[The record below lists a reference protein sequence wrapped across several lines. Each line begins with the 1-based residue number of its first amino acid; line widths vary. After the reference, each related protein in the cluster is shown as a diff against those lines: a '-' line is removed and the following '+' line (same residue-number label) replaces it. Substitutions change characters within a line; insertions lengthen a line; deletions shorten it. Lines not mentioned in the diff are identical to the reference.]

1 VTYPIPPA
9 TVAPRGRLRLR
20 LPPRQELARQLTV
33 GKLVK
38 FALLAL
44 LTVFFLLPVWV
55 MLITG
60 LKPFAEV
67 SLARMWELPSGIYLD
82 NFQAAFAALGPNLL
96 NSVMLAIPAAIL
108 SALLGSMN
116 GYILSKWKFRGSD
129 VIFTAFLFGMFIPYQ
144 AILIPLVQFM
154 QQINL
159 VGGIPGLILVHVVYG
174 IPITTLIFR
183 NYYATLPTEVV
194 ESGRIDGAGFFGIY
208 RHIALPLSLPGFAV
222 VLIWQFTNIW
232 NEFLF
237 AIVLTRPASWPV
249 TVALNNLAGSQIVE
263 WNVQMAGALLAALP
277 TLVVYIL
284 LGRFF
289 LRGLMAGALKG

>member
-1 VTYPIPPA
+1 VSIP
-9 TVAPRGRLRLR
+9 VAPVTIARRRSIQLRR
-20 LPPRQELARQLTV
+20 PRSTDV
-33 GKLVK
+33 GVVVK
-38 FALLAL
+38 FILLSALAL
-44 LTVFFLLPVWV
+44 FFLLPVWV

-60 LKPFAEV
+60 LKPFADV
-67 SLARMWELPSGIYLD
+67 SLSRMWELPSGLFFE
-82 NFQAAFAALGPNLL
+82 NFQAALNALGPNLV
-96 NSVMLAIPAAIL
+96 NSILLAVPAALI
-108 SALLGSMN
+108 SSVLGSMN

-129 VIFTAFLFGMFIPYQ
+129 VLFTAFLFGMFIPYQ
-144 AILIPLVQFM
+144 SILIPLVQFM
-154 QQINL
+154 NTINL

-183 NYYATLPTEVV
+183 NYYATLPSEVV
-194 ESGRIDGAGFFGIY
+194 ESARIDGAGFFGIY

-222 VLIWQFTNIW
+222 VLIWQFTNVW

-237 AIVLTRPASWPV
+237 AIVLTRPDSWPV

-277 TLVVYIL
+277 TLLVYIV

>member
-1 VTYPIPPA
+1 VTAPERAAARDISAVARRPLRA
-9 TVAPRGRLRLR
+9 GTVVRFLILTA
-20 LPPRQELARQLTV
+20 LA
-33 GKLVK
+33 
-38 FALLAL
+38 A
-44 LTVFFLLPVWV
+44 FFLLPVWV

-67 SLARMWELPSGIYLD
+67 SLRRMWDLPSGIYVD
-82 NFQAAFAALGPNLL
+82 NFLAAWDALAPNLR
-96 NSVMLAIPAAIL
+96 NSIVMALPAAVIA
-108 SALLGSMN
+108 SVLGSMN
-116 GYILSKWKFRGSD
+116 GYILSKWRFRGSD
-129 VIFTAFLFGMFIPYQ
+129 VIFTLFLFGMFIPYQ
-144 AILIPLVQFM
+144 SILIPLVQFM
-154 QQINL
+154 NAIGL
-159 VGGIPGLILVHVVYG
+159 AGGIPGLIVVHVVYG

-183 NYYATLPTEVV
+183 NYYANLPSELV
-194 ESGRIDGAGFFGIY
+194 ESARIDGAGFFGIY
-208 RHIALPLSLPGFAV
+208 RHLVLPLSAPAFAV

-237 AIVLTRPASWPV
+237 AVILTRPSSWPV

-277 TLVVYIL
+277 TLVVYII

>member
-1 VTYPIPPA
+1 MTYPIPPA
-9 TVAPRGRLRLR
+9 NVVRRRRLALPARLGGRWTVGNIATLL
-20 LPPRQELARQLTV
+20 LLAALTV
-33 GKLVK
+33 L
-38 FALLAL
+38 
-44 LTVFFLLPVWV
+44 FLLPVWV

-60 LKPFAEV
+60 LKPFADV
-67 SLARMWELPSGIYLD
+67 SLARMWELPSGIFLD
-82 NFQAAFAALGPNLL
+82 NFQAALRALGPNLV
-96 NSVMLAIPAAIL
+96 NSILLAVPAAIL
-108 SALLGSMN
+108 SSILGSMN

-129 VIFTAFLFGMFIPYQ
+129 AIFTAFLFGMFIPYQ
-144 AILIPLVQFM
+144 SILIPLVQFM

-183 NYYATLPTEVV
+183 NYYATLPGEVI

-208 RHIALPLSLPGFAV
+208 RYIALPLSVPGFAV
-222 VLIWQFTNIW
+222 VLIWQFTNVW

-237 AIVLTRPASWPV
+237 AIVLTRPDTWPV

-277 TLVVYIL
+277 TLLVYVI

>member
-1 VTYPIPPA
+1 MSIPAAPVTTARRRSIQLRR
-9 TVAPRGRLRLR
+9 PRS
-20 LPPRQELARQLTV
+20 TDV
-33 GKLVK
+33 GMVVK
-38 FALLAL
+38 FILLSALAL
-44 LTVFFLLPVWV
+44 FFLLPVWV

-60 LKPFAEV
+60 LKPFADV
-67 SLARMWELPSGIYLD
+67 SLSRMWELPSGLFFE
-82 NFQAAFAALGPNLL
+82 NFQAALNALGPNLV
-96 NSVMLAIPAAIL
+96 NSILLAVPAALI
-108 SALLGSMN
+108 SSVLGSMN

-129 VIFTAFLFGMFIPYQ
+129 VLFTAFLFGMFIPYQ
-144 AILIPLVQFM
+144 SILIPLVQFM
-154 QQINL
+154 NTINL

-183 NYYATLPTEVV
+183 NYYATLPSEVV
-194 ESGRIDGAGFFGIY
+194 ESARIDGAGFFGIY

-222 VLIWQFTNIW
+222 VLIWQFTNVW

-237 AIVLTRPASWPV
+237 AIVLTRPDSWPV

-277 TLVVYIL
+277 TLLVYIIV
-284 LGRFF
+284 GRFF